1 MKAIQKPTWIGSVT
15 APALLAAL
23 LLVKAGIADDR
34 EQSKLQDIIGAIRDN
49 EQLYRDISLEYDE
62 MLESMR
68 EDATTPWR
76 ITQEVSHSRLVLQ
89 KALVWYDE
97 ARTGKSVKGPYE
109 KCFNSGYDGE
119 RLLEYQHNSNPGNKT
134 AAIGHIITGL
144 RPKLPSHLTPEQLGC
159 RLGDMTLSEYLDGS
173 HLTKLNRLKATQET
187 HFDGTEIIDGLQ
199 CVKLRMLFRGTAPD
213 GKTIVDK
220 QMIWLAPD
228 RNYLPIRS
236 EGYDST
242 SMELPFVVMT
252 ASDFREIQPGI
263 YVPFHAEKTNF
274 YRTKDGRNV
283 PDTKT
288 TATVKSVD
296 LKPNY
301 PVEFFRR
308 VTFAPGTLVYV
319 QKGDNIVMSYTQP
332 APEPPPP
339 SFFVR
344 WRAALVSLAALIAV
358 CALAI
363 VIAYRRRMV

>member
-1 MKAIQKPTWIGSVT
+1 
-15 APALLAAL
+15 
-23 LLVKAGIADDR
+23 
-34 EQSKLQDIIGAIRDN
+34 
-49 EQLYRDISLEYDE
+49 
-62 MLESMR
+62 
-68 EDATTPWR
+68 
-76 ITQEVSHSRLVLQ
+76 
-89 KALVWYDE
+89 
-97 ARTGKSVKGPYE
+97 
-109 KCFNSGYDGE
+109 
-119 RLLEYQHNSNPGNKT
+119 
-134 AAIGHIITGL
+134 
-144 RPKLPSHLTPEQLGC
+144 
-159 RLGDMTLSEYLDGS
+159 
-173 HLTKLNRLKATQET
+173 
-187 HFDGTEIIDGLQ
+187 
-199 CVKLRMLFRGTAPD
+199 
-213 GKTIVDK
+213 
-220 QMIWLAPD
+220 
-228 RNYLPIRS
+228 
-236 EGYDST
+236 
-242 SMELPFVVMT
+242 MELPFVVMT